1 MRRIKSFFKTSLLGG
16 LIVLLPVGIMV
27 FLVAWVFGMVKGIL
41 NPLTQLVTDR
51 SDFHELLAMAI
62 VVCLIVAVC
71 FVIGLVVRTQV
82 GRFIHEKLED
92 HILKIAP
99 GYNLIKETVLQF
111 LGNRPSPFSSVAL
124 VRLFGNDTL
133 ATAFVTESHD
143 NGWFSVF
150 VPTGP
155 NPTSGNIYHL
165 KPEYVHKVDL
175 PIEDVMR
182 SIISCGAG
190 SASVVKAYLAI
201 QEGAAPGA

>member
-1 MRRIKSFFKTSLLGG
+1 MRRTKSFLKTSLLGG

-27 FLVAWVFGMVKGIL
+27 FLFKWIFDLVRGSIA
-41 NPLTQLVTDR
+41 PLTRIVTDR
-51 SDFHELLAMAI
+51 SQLNDLLAMA
-62 VVCLIVAVC
+62 VVLCLIVLAC
-71 FVIGLVVRTQV
+71 FVIGLIVRTQV

-99 GYNLIKETVLQF
+99 GYNLVKETVLQF
-111 LGNRPSPFSSVAL
+111 LGNRPSPFASVAL
-124 VRLFGNDTL
+124 VQLFGNDTL
-133 ATAFVTESHD
+133 ATAFVTERHD
-143 NGWFSVF
+143 NGWYSVF

-165 KPEYVHKVDL
+165 KPEYVHRVDL

-190 SASVVKAYLAI
+190 SATIVKAFLEAHP
-201 QEGAAPGA
+201 AD